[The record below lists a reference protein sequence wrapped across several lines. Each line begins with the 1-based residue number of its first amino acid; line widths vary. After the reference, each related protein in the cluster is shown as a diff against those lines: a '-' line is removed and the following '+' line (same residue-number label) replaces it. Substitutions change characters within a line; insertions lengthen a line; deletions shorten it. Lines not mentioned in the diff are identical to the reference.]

1 MSDLDLAQ
9 ARQRVDALLERHLAD
24 KRARLADAVHAGEGL
39 TRRGGKRVRP
49 ALVLAGHAAVAPIA
63 DLAALDRAAAAFE
76 LLQTYLLI
84 QDDWMDGDDVRR
96 GGPSAHALLRTR
108 ITPAHRADSVA
119 ILASDLAS
127 ADAWNPE
134 AACWQEAGAAA
145 AAWLG
150 TQLHSHGRLAT
161 PGMGLTSWRGA
172 WANSLLPVTDVS
184 HHAARAYVAWL
195 RLQGVYAALRLG
207 QPDLPTE
214 WEWHLAAQ
222 RLRAG
227 GGSDGERFNHAG
239 LRWRRPSPVGVF
251 AADVSLDGVTDLRG
265 NVRQWCGSA
274 LGPLDLYQAC
284 TAENGCRPP
293 GPRDKL
299 AVRGSSYLQPADLS
313 EPGRR
318 QCVVPSSSAADLG
331 LRLVLRMDLPQT

>member
-24 KRARLADAVHAGEGL
+24 KRARLAGVDGIGDILDAVEGL

-127 ADAWNPE
+127 ADAWALLAEAEFPPDRVRRALQAFAQIHEEVVLGQYLDVVASPDVERIHLWKTAGYTVRGPLMIGAILGGGSAAAE
-134 AACWQEAGAAA
+134 AALDAWARPIGVAFQMRDDLLGTFGDPAVTGKPAGNDLRQGKETVLVARARGRPELWARLGDVLGRVDASDADVAAATAALEAAGVRAEVETELRRRVAEAAA
-145 AAWLG
+145 ALVGAPLRPEGVRALG
-150 TQLHSHGRLAT
+150 ALAEA
-161 PGMGLTSWRGA
+161 LTSR
-172 WANSLLPVTDVS
+172 
-184 HHAARAYVAWL
+184 
-195 RLQGVYAALRLG
+195 
-207 QPDLPTE
+207 
-214 WEWHLAAQ
+214 
-222 RLRAG
+222 
-227 GGSDGERFNHAG
+227 
-239 LRWRRPSPVGVF
+239 
-251 AADVSLDGVTDLRG
+251 
-265 NVRQWCGSA
+265 SA
-274 LGPLDLYQAC
+274 
-284 TAENGCRPP
+284 
-293 GPRDKL
+293 
-299 AVRGSSYLQPADLS
+299 
-313 EPGRR
+313 
-318 QCVVPSSSAADLG
+318 
-331 LRLVLRMDLPQT
+331 